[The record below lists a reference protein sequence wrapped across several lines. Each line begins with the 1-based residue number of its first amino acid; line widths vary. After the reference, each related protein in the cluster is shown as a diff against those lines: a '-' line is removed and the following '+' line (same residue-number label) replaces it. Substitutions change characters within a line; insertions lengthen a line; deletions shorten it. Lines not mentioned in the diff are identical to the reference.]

1 VVVTLIVMLSAEI
14 DEESAK
20 VRTSW
25 SVVPEVAEALTVTPF
40 VTAVVVVVVVGGTVV
55 VVVVGGTVVV
65 VVGGTVVVVV
75 VDATEPPALPHGF
88 AESYGTGVAP
98 LGTATITAPLTMVI
112 A

>member
-1 VVVTLIVMLSAEI
+1 MIVMLSAEI

-25 SVVPEVAEALTVTPF
+25 SVVPEVSEALTVTPF

-65 VVGGTVVVVV
+65 VVVGGTVVVV
-75 VDATEPPALPHGF
+75 VDATEPPALPHGL